1 MIISLLVAQEPQEP
15 EKKIKKVQ
23 KGQSVKIIVPDT
35 TVVERK
41 ADTLMVE
48 QMKILKELDKRI
60 EEQKKVEK

>member
-1 MIISLLVAQEPQEP
+1 MIISLSLGQEP
-15 EKKIKKVQ
+15 EKKIEKER
-23 KGQSVKIIVPDT
+23 KGQTTKIIIVPDT

-41 ADTLMVE
+41 VDTLMVE